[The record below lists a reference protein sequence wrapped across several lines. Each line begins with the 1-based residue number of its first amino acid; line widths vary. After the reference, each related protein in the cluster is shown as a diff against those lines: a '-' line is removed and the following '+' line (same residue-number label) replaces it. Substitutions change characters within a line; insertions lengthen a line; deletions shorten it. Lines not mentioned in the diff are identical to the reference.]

1 MRAHQASCSA
11 NDLTAFE
18 TFENVEQNQCSVSEG
33 VSAIA
38 AAAAWLAANPDEVV
52 QPVIPFVRAR
62 FGLGPVEAIA
72 ALKVAHALRHG
83 GA

>member
-1 MRAHQASCSA
+1 MRAHQAPCPA
-11 NDLTAFE
+11 NGLTRFE
-18 TFENVEQNQCSVSEG
+18 TSENVEQKQCSVSES
-33 VSAIA
+33 VSTIA

-52 QPVIPFVRAR
+52 QPVIPFVRTR